1 MDNYKVCKFL
11 FLIIVTIT
19 CLLEFLSNFFG
30 PYIKFVDDIII
41 LFLIIYLTPR
51 NLNNFDNHTV
61 SLTRL
66 VIFFFVISLFSGLIN
81 FEIFNLKPYLIQLKN

>member
-66 VIFFFVISLFSGLIN
+66 VIFFFFIFLFSGLFI
-81 FEIFNLKPYLIQLKN
+81 FEFFILRLYLFNL